1 MNTTDRDVQVSI
13 HAEDDMQENLETF
26 RDIDDTNSKT
36 NCYCFNVNKKYLVPS
51 VRSKRID
58 VYQNSTVNSNKYLE
72 EYKHTDELEIKTIK
86 ELRKQNDIFV
96 AENESENDTSN
107 HNKLPDNVGL
117 INEIINSEGEKNE
130 PWIEER
136 ESEEQYREDVYC
148 ENTDYELREDEFYSE
163 KEILRAEEIKK
174 SPLETRLDII
184 AEIKEL
190 KDEYRKLKIK
200 NDFLHK
206 KCADYFKKHR
216 RFNLL
221 DRIAD
226 ISLIY
231 KNDRYFREIEFRY
244 RAIMD
249 TFSTTKENIEIMS
262 SHLENNISQMEATYA
277 FKLDEYDE
285 TFNQFIV
292 RELEFGKQTISTKNS
307 KSLPLKEIKLFLEKQ
322 QSRIDN
328 LTRIR
333 VLYITRLNQLARIS
347 SKIYG
352 PQNTKIKETMAYE
365 YLITKKTSL
374 VDKLEERTEEI
385 RKLNEKCVISV
396 SVCSFIEFLLK
407 IIITLRHIQ
416 ETTYAYEDDVHVSMG
431 ILKGLSKDQIE
442 MRQNIMNMEL
452 HKDTLRFQY
461 RKLQE
466 STGLLAMPM
475 LLRQIK
481 LDLLDLESLKMRT
494 REVQAVILK
503 NRACIEFMKARLEKK
518 TSRPRL

>member
-36 NCYCFNVNKKYLVPS
+36 IPS

-231 KNDRYFREIEFRY
+231 KNDRY

-396 SVCSFIEFLLK
+396 S
-407 IIITLRHIQ
+407 TLRHIQ